1 MGQLDGKVAFITGA
15 ARGQGRAHA
24 VRLAQ
29 EGADIIATDIC
40 KNVDSIGYDMA
51 SNDDLAETAKLIED
65 LDRRVVTAVADVRDA
80 AALVAAAEQGVA
92 ELGGIDIVCAN
103 AGVCDMAPWNETT
116 DALWHDQIDV
126 ILTGTWF
133 TLKAT
138 VPHLLNRGGGS
149 IIITASVAGAR
160 GNPFLTA
167 YGAAKHGVIGLAKSM
182 ANELGMQ
189 NIRVNCI
196 SPNGVNTA
204 LLAGLGGF
212 EELMAKDPHF
222 APLFTNAMPVEM
234 VEPSDISEAV
244 LFLASDAGRFTTGQN
259 LLIDMGNLLR

>member
-1 MGQLDGKVAFITGA
+1 MGKLDGKVVFITGA
-15 ARGQGRAHA
+15 GRGQGRAHA
-24 VRLAQ
+24 VRLAE
-29 EGADIIATDIC
+29 EGADVIATDIC
-40 KNVDSIGYDMA
+40 HDVASIGYPMA
-51 SNDDLAETAKLIED
+51 TSED
-65 LDRRVVTAVADVRDA
+65 LDETARMVKDRGRRVVTAVADVRDRPALEA
-80 AALVAAAEQGVA
+80 AAQRGVA

-103 AGVCDMAPWNETT
+103 AGVCNMSPWDETT
-116 DALWHDQIDV
+116 DELWKDQIDV

-160 GNPFLTA
+160 GNPYLAA
-167 YGAAKHGVIGLAKSM
+167 YGAAKHAVIGLAKTM
-182 ANELGMQ
+182 ANELGMH

-204 LLAGLGGF
+204 LLQGLGGF
-212 EELMAKDPHF
+212 DELMAKDPHF
-222 APLFTNAMPVEM
+222 APLFTNALPVEV

-244 LFLASDAGRFTTGQN
+244 LFLASDAGRFTTGHN
-259 LLIDMGNLLR
+259 LHIDMGNILR